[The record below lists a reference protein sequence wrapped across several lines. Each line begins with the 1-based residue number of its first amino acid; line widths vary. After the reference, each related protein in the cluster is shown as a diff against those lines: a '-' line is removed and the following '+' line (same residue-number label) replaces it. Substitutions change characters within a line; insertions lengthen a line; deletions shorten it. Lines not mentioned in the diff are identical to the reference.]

1 MQGNENDNLVFRKS
15 SFSNGTAECVEV
27 AVTADGGRAVRDS
40 KNIQGPVHFYTPGE
54 WTAFIK
60 GVKAGEFDA

>member
-1 MQGNENDNLVFRKS
+1 MQGKQDLVFVKS
-15 SFSNGTAECVEV
+15 SFSNGQAECVEV
-27 AVTADGGRAVRDS
+27 AQTTDGGRAVRDS
-40 KNIQGPVHFYTPGE
+40 KDPQGPVHFYTPGE